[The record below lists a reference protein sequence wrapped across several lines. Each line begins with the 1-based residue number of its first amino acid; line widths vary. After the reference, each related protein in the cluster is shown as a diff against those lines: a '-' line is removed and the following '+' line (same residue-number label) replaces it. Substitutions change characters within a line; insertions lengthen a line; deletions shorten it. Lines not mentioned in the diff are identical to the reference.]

1 MKIPRVN
8 AKSTPEDM
16 RSILQTYLHFA
27 DPDCRALIGLSDIH
41 SKNGDVNARSRVF
54 VFISLLFPR
63 QLQLGD

>member
-16 RSILQTYLHFA
+16 RSILQTDSHFA

-41 SKNGDVNARSRVF
+41 SENGDVTTSSRVF

-63 QLQLGD
+63 QLQLRD